1 METLETLKRKIR
13 SAEDL
18 QGVVKTMKA
27 LAAVSIRQ
35 YERAVESLEDYNR
48 ATLLALQVALRHRPD
63 LAVPKP
69 PPADHLGVVI
79 FGSDQGMCGQLNEQ
93 VVRHAVESIDALGV
107 PHEACTIIVV
117 GGRAG
122 ARVEDEGLPIQETLP
137 MPGTLAGITGSV
149 QDVLGRIQTWDAHHH
164 VRRVQ
169 LFFSRQLT
177 GASYEPASL
186 RLLPVDAE
194 WLAELER
201 EPWPTKVLPTFTMAW
216 DRLFSS
222 LISQYLFVSIYR
234 AFAQS
239 LASEN
244 ASRLASMQGAERN
257 IAERL
262 RGLEDRFHHQR
273 QSTIT
278 AELLDIVSGFEAL
291 SEK

>member
-48 ATLLALQVALRHRPD
+48 ATLLALQVVLQHRPEG
-63 LAVPKP
+63 AVPKP
-69 PPADHLGVVI
+69 PPTDKLGVVV

-93 VVRHAVESIDALGV
+93 VVRYALAAIDAQGT
-107 PHEACTIIVV
+107 PRDACSAIVA
-117 GGRAG
+117 GERAA
-122 ARVEDEGLPIQETLP
+122 ARVEDEGLTIQETLT
-137 MPGTLAGITGSV
+137 MPGTLGGITESV
-149 QDVLGRIQTWDAHHH
+149 QDVLGRIQQWDARHG
-164 VRRVQ
+164 VRHVQ
-169 LFFSRQLT
+169 LFFSRQLG
-177 GASYEPASL
+177 GASYEPTST

-201 EPWPTKVLPTFTMAW
+201 EPWPTKVLPTFTMEW
-216 DRLFSS
+216 DRLFAW

-257 IAERL
+257 IADRL
-262 RGLEDRFHHQR
+262 KGLEDRFHQQR
-273 QSTIT
+273 QTTIT

-291 SEK
+291 SEQ